1 MMESARGQE
10 FLRQVKDDT
19 VRKAL
24 EELTAQGW
32 TVFWDVGRNQLDW
45 LPESLREFEHD
56 YVARKDDSIIIGEVK
71 SRRNQSWEA
80 LNRIAS
86 AVVKTPNVRLEV
98 NWLGDIAATGAV
110 APLIE
115 VDPAVVQS
123 YIDVARDLLQ
133 LNYVSQA
140 AFTAWSAVE
149 GALMY
154 YAARLDLP
162 LRDDARFTQSPWQL
176 LSYLDSLGYINDTD
190 LKRLTE
196 LRNHRN
202 AVAHYTGLEIPV
214 TDEDVEYG
222 LSIAEQM
229 LSGRYVVADP

>member
-10 FLRQVKDDT
+10 FLQQVTDDT

-32 TVFWDVGRNQLDW
+32 TVFWGIDRNQLDW
-45 LPESLREFEHD
+45 LPEPLQEFEHD
-56 YVARKDDSIIIGEVK
+56 YVARKGDEIIIGEVK
-71 SRRNQSWEA
+71 SRRHQSFQA
-80 LNRIAS
+80 LSRIAS
-86 AVVKTPNVRLEV
+86 AVVKTPNARLEV
-98 NWLGDIAATGAV
+98 HWLGDVAATAAV

-115 VDPAVVQS
+115 VDPAVVQT
-123 YIDVARDLLQ
+123 YIDDARKLLR
-133 LNYVSQA
+133 LDYERPA
-140 AFTAWSAVE
+140 ALIAWSAVE

-162 LRDDARFTQSPWQL
+162 LPDDARFARSPWQL
-176 LSYLDSLGYINDTD
+176 LSYLDSLGYINDAD

-202 AVAHYTGLEIPV
+202 AVAHYTGQEIPV
-214 TDEDVEYG
+214 TEEDVEYG
-222 LSIAEQM
+222 LSVAEQM
-229 LSGRYVVADP
+229 LRGRYVLADP